1 MNFAFS
7 EDHEM
12 IRKSAADFVKGE
24 SSIERIRELLHDPT
38 GYSPELYKQ
47 MADSGWLG
55 TVIPED
61 FGGIG
66 LGYVDLVC
74 IQEELGRGLIPEPLM
89 NSAVLAANCIL
100 HGCVDAQKQEYLP
113 QVVAG
118 ELKLTLAAYEKQ
130 GRYELN
136 HIETTAKKDGDSYVL
151 NGTKCFV
158 SDAGSSDKMI
168 VSARTSGSATDKEGI
183 TLFLVDPKADGLT
196 QEAVTAVDR
205 RPRAHVT
212 LKDVKVPASAIVG
225 VEGNG
230 LEALEEAVDRATV
243 ALCAEMV
250 GGMEISL
257 QMSVGYSKERVQFG
271 VPIGSFQALKH
282 KAADMYVA
290 IEIAKSATYYAA
302 MALDE
307 KMKDARSAISTAKA
321 LCSDAYLKVT
331 KEAIQIYGGIG
342 FTDEADVHLYYKRAL
357 ATSVTFGDADYHRDR
372 YATLKGF

>member
-12 IRKSAADFVKGE
+12 IRKSAADFVKGQ
-24 SSIERIRELLHDPT
+24 SSIERIRELLLDPV
-38 GYSPELYKQ
+38 GYSPEIYKQ

-55 TVIPED
+55 TVIPEE

-74 IQEELGRGLIPEPLM
+74 IQEELGRGLIPEPLL
-89 NSAVLAANCIL
+89 NSSVLAANCIL

-118 ELKLTLAAYEKQ
+118 ELKLTLAAYETQ
-130 GRYELN
+130 GRYDLS
-136 HIETTAKKDGDSYVL
+136 HVETTAKKDGDHYIL

-158 SDAGSSDKMI
+158 ADAGSADRMI
-168 VSARTSGSATDKEGI
+168 VSARTSGGVDDAQGI
-183 TLFLVDPKADGLT
+183 TLFLVDPKADGLS
-196 QEAVTAVDR
+196 QEAIVAVDR

-212 LKDVKVPASAIVG
+212 LKNVKVPASAIVG

-230 LEALEEAVDRATV
+230 LNALEEAVDRATV

-250 GGMEISL
+250 GGMEESL
-257 QMSVGYSKERVQFG
+257 RMSVAYSKERVQFG

-307 KMKDARSAISTAKA
+307 KMKDARTAISTAKA
-321 LCSDAYLKVT
+321 LCSDAYIKIT
-331 KEAIQIYGGIG
+331 KDAIQIYGGIG

-357 ATSVTFGDADYHRDR
+357 ASNVAFGDADYHRER
-372 YATLKGF
+372 YAELKGI